1 MALDW
6 IEMEPKTR
14 TAIHGVTAR
23 FFAEREFQGE
33 VIEAK
38 AGEHQ
43 GDKARLMPKLIDPGR
58 LYNGLSTGRS
68 LAAAMELTVKL
79 GYSLIDP
86 NK

>member
-1 MALDW
+1 MAAMASVLRG
-6 IEMEPKTR
+6 E
-14 TAIHGVTAR
+14 GVP
-23 FFAEREFQGE
+23 EGE

-68 LAAAMELTVKL
+68 LAAAMELTIKL
-79 GYSLIDP
+79 GYGLLDR
-86 NK
+86 NKR

>member
-1 MALDW
+1 MAAMTSVLRG
-6 IEMEPKTR
+6 E
-14 TAIHGVTAR
+14 GVS
-23 FFAEREFQGE
+23 EDK

-68 LAAAMELTVKL
+68 LAAAVELTVKL
-79 GYSLIDP
+79 GYGLIDP
-86 NK
+86 NKQRASNRGGRGCSQG